1 MGALRHLWS
10 KIRVCVFRWS
20 FGDCAWQGAYV
31 FNLSIEE
38 GLILKD
44 GITQFESSA
53 GLLNSDIYFSSP
65 YYVKRALYID
75 NVLAT
80 ILRARAT

>member
-1 MGALRHLWS
+1 
-10 KIRVCVFRWS
+10 
-20 FGDCAWQGAYV
+20 V

-65 YYVKRALYID
+65 CYVKRDLYID

-80 ILRARAT
+80 ILRARNLGFRCLNYNEARAG